1 MKNIK
6 KSILLLVSVFILC
19 FSTVFANSQRDIKIT
34 LDGKQLETDV
44 APFIKNDRTLVPIK
58 FISESLG
65 YEVKWDEAKR
75 TVAINKEDNNMLL
88 TIDSKTVVVNGE
100 NKTTDVAPAIYNN
113 RTYVPVRFVSANFG
127 LDVDWDNATSTVILK
142 TKQNT
147 NFSKEENEYLLKRES
162 YRISIEKEVAELKS
176 YFFENSSK
184 YTEEEVM
191 EKYYNHTKNIE
202 KNIENIKNLDVPS
215 KFKTSHDL
223 LLEALDFTKEMLPQ
237 FKEALIDGN
246 SDASTKIIDLITK
259 NSIKMSEAEKALKS
273 ESKGIEYTPDKD
285 IDIYNKTLEQK
296 DKTSNLLEDD
306 MLKGLLERI

>member
-113 RTYVPVRFVSANFG
+113 RTYVPVRFVSENFG

-202 KNIENIKNLDVPS
+202 ENIENIKNLDVPS